1 MDNNIIIIIITIMAN
16 IITTT
21 IQCLRADYKR
31 SIEAEVDEEEM
42 QNIDVINS
50 IVALYLKM

>member
-1 MDNNIIIIIITIMAN
+1 MDSNIIIIIITIMAN

-21 IQCLRADYKR
+21 TQCLRADYKR

-50 IVALYLKM
+50 IALYLKM